1 MAVSAHPLD
10 HAGLPERH
18 KELARL
24 GESSRSGESFSPA
37 LLPELYQS
45 MFLIRQFETR
55 ILELFAA
62 GELNGTTHTYVGQE
76 ANAVALISQLQ
87 AKDIVFSSHRCH
99 GHYLARFHDAAPLF
113 AELMGR
119 VSGVCA
125 GRGGSQHLCRD
136 NFFSNG
142 IQGGYVPVATGMALA
157 EKASGSGAIAVAFIG
172 DGTLGE
178 GNVYEAANLAS
189 LWDAPLL
196 LVIENNRYAQ
206 TTPIEL
212 ALAGRIA
219 DRFKAFDFTVDEVE
233 SNDVADLHPICAG
246 AIDRVRSDGRPHA
259 LVLNTYRLNAH
270 SKSDDFRDPEEIE
283 AWRKKD
289 PLGFAA
295 RGLDDDR
302 RAGIEA
308 LVMAHLAEAEDRARG
323 AAEA

>member
-1 MAVSAHPLD
+1 MAVSAHRLD
-10 HAGLPERH
+10 HAGLPR
-18 KELARL
+18 RDR
-24 GESSRSGESFSPA
+24 GSPNPA
-37 LLPELYQS
+37 LLPKLYRS
-45 MFLIRQFETR
+45 MYLIRQFETR

-76 ANAVALISQLQ
+76 ANAVALISQLK
-87 AKDIVFSSHRCH
+87 AKDVIFSSHRCH

-119 VSGVCA
+119 VSGVCG
-125 GRGGSQHLCRD
+125 GRGGSQHLCQD
-136 NFFSNG
+136 NFYSNG
-142 IQGGYVPVATGMALA
+142 IQGGYVPIATGMALA

-196 LVIENNRYAQ
+196 LVVENNRYAQ
-206 TTPIEL
+206 TTPIAV

-219 DRFKAFDFTVDEVE
+219 DRFKAFDFAVDEIE
-233 SNDVADLHPICAG
+233 SNNVAKLLPICAG
-246 AIDRVRSDGRPHA
+246 AIKSVRKNSRPHA
-259 LVLNTYRLNAH
+259 LILNTYRLNAH
-270 SKSDDFRDPEEIE
+270 SKGDDFRDPDEIE
-283 AWRKKD
+283 AWRKRD

-295 RGLDDDR
+295 RGLGEEQ
-302 RAGIEA
+302 RAEIEDE
-308 LVMAHLAEAEDRARG
+308 VMAHLAEAEGRARE

>member
-1 MAVSAHPLD
+1 
-10 HAGLPERH
+10 
-18 KELARL
+18 
-24 GESSRSGESFSPA
+24 
-37 LLPELYQS
+37 

-76 ANAVALISQLQ
+76 ANAATVISQLQ
-87 AKDIVFSSHRCH
+87 ASDIVFSSHRCH

-119 VSGVCA
+119 AGGVCG

-136 NFFSNG
+136 NFYSNG
-142 IQGGYVPVATGMALA
+142 IQGGYVPIATGMALA
-157 EKASGSGAIAVAFIG
+157 EKAGGSGAIAVAFIG

-178 GNVYEAANLAS
+178 GSVYEAANLAS

-219 DRFKAFDFTVDEVE
+219 DRFRAFDFTVDEVD
-233 SNDVADLHPICAG
+233 SNDVAELHPICGA
-246 AIDRVRSDGRPHA
+246 AIDQVRNRNRPHA
-259 LVLNTYRLNAH
+259 LILNTYRLNAH
-270 SKSDDFRDPEEIE
+270 SKSDDFRDPDEIL

-289 PLGFAA
+289 PLGFAG
-295 RGLDDDR
+295 RGIGDDQ
-302 RAGIEA
+302 RAEIEA
-308 LVMAHLAEAEDRARG
+308 AVTTHIAEAEDRAREMP
-323 AAEA
+323 EA